1 MVISSPAVAN
11 GAVYVGSLDN
21 NVYALNAA
29 TGAKLWQFTT
39 GNSVWSSPAVANGV
53 VYVGSFD
60 NNVYALLAGTGAKL
74 WQFTTGNYVACLPR
88 RWSTEWSTSVHTTTM
103 SMPCTPAQAPSCG
116 NSPPGIMWRVFPGGG
131 QRSGLRRFIRQQC
144 LCPERRHRRHAVA
157 IHHRGVRG
165 LFPGSVERAGLGA
178 GVQGIDIG
186 VKRTDVG
193 AKVWQFTTGNSIDTS
208 PAVANGGAYVSSG
221 DNNVYA
227 LNARDRK

>member
-1 MVISSPAVAN
+1 M
-11 GAVYVGSLDN
+11 G
-21 NVYALNAA
+21 
-29 TGAKLWQFTT
+29 WF
-39 GNSVWSSPAVANGV
+39 
-53 VYVGSFD
+53 
-60 NNVYALLAGTGAKL
+60 
-74 WQFTTGNYVACLPR
+74 
-88 RWSTEWSTSVHTTTM
+88 TSVRSTITCT
-103 SMPCTPAQAPSCG
+103 PCSPAQAPSCG

-208 PAVANGGAYVSSG
+208 PAVANGVVYVSSG

-227 LNARDRK
+227 LNASTGAELWQFTTGSFVESSPVVANGVVYVGSDDNNIYAFKMTNPAEAPARPDPATLRPNLGLGK